1 MIPFS
6 GGGGSRTSQMP
17 AMTVRRPFRRGT
29 RMRLLRTRFIVT
41 LLVAGPTALL
51 AVTATPASAHVHPTP
66 TELVS
71 PAVVRV
77 ETYAEVSISLIEHN
91 RKGRHIGLTQ
101 KTFRPM
107 VAAGSGFAVDPSGG
121 VVTTSEIIDVDLRR
135 AEIYAVNQ
143 LFRQRYGAAAPLPDD
158 PYTTH
163 TIKDRDPADQ
173 VADRLQRCYQPN
185 TTDQTGGCLIFSRRA
200 VEVLPFVSS
209 QERYGKLA
217 ATVLEQG
224 AGQKS
229 DVVVLKV
236 GASSMPTARIAQAV
250 RGTPFAVLGFKGVPT
265 NGPSLTVQNGH
276 FARAGATDLARDAEY
291 PRLVADMAV
300 GTLGGPVVGDT
311 GEALGFL
318 TRRRTGADTQLA
330 LVGPDAIR
338 KALTAAKVKPQ
349 SGPTDSS
356 YNSAMHNYKNK
367 LYAASIPDLTQTLKL
382 YPGHALANEA
392 LTEANRRRGTAE
404 DLTGRVAAPGA
415 PTESSQALDFRRTV
429 LPLAVGILALV
440 LLAVAILVLLRR
452 RRSATAPPDAPE
464 EGPPTVVLPTPR
476 QSSSAQPGPATMRR
490 QETVLR
496 SRLAVASPSTRR
508 PSDARGVPQAA
519 PARCSRC
526 GSQVSPSQGYCAQ
539 CGQRLS

>member
-1 MIPFS
+1 
-6 GGGGSRTSQMP
+6 
-17 AMTVRRPFRRGT
+17 
-29 RMRLLRTRFIVT
+29 MRLLRTCFIAS

-66 TELVS
+66 TELVA

-77 ETYAEVSISLIEHN
+77 ETYAEVNISLIEHN
-91 RKGRHIGLTQ
+91 RKGRHIGLVQ

-121 VVTTSEIIDVDLRR
+121 IVTTREIINVDLRR

-143 LFRQRYGAAAPLPDD
+143 LFRQRYGAAAPLPAD

-163 TIKDRDPADQ
+163 TIKDQDPADQ
-173 VADRLQRCYQPN
+173 VADRLQRCYRPN

-209 QERYGKLA
+209 QERYGNLT
-217 ATVLEQG
+217 ATVLEP
-224 AGQKS
+224 ADGQQS

-236 GASSMPTARIAQAV
+236 GASSMPTARIGPAV
-250 RGTPFAVLGFKGVPT
+250 RGAPFAVLGFKGLPT

-276 FARAGATDLARDAEY
+276 FARAGATELARDAEY
-291 PRLVADMAV
+291 PRLVADMAA
-300 GTLGGPVVGDT
+300 GTLGGPVVGES

-318 TRRRTGADTQLA
+318 TRHGTGADTQLT
-330 LVGPDAIR
+330 LVGPEAIR
-338 KALTAAKVKPQ
+338 TALTAAKVKPQ

-382 YPGHALANEA
+382 YPGHALATEA
-392 LTEANRRRGTAE
+392 LTEANRRKGTAE

-415 PTESSQALDFRRTV
+415 QAESSESWDLRRTV
-429 LPLAVGILALV
+429 LPVAIGVLALV
-440 LLAVAILVLLRR
+440 LLAVAIFVLLRR
-452 RRSATAPPDAPE
+452 RRSAAAPPEAPE
-464 EGPPTVVLPTPR
+464 EGLAPVVLPTPR
-476 QSSSAQPGPATMRR
+476 QPSSAGPGTATRH

-496 SRLAVASPSTRR
+496 SQMAVASPFTRQ
-508 PSDARGVPQAA
+508 PDA
-519 PARCSRC
+519 PAVPRSATCSRC
-526 GSQVSPSQGYCAQ
+526 GSPVGSSQGFCAQ
-539 CGQRLS
+539 CGQRLT